1 MKAIRVQQIWAKW
14 GLIPRLM
21 AAVGL
26 AILIGGITQ
35 SYMLA
40 LQGASEHS
48 ARHERE
54 CKETLEFLAPLVAD
68 MAVLGD
74 YEAITQLLKAQ
85 SLKLEIWELNWTDKL
100 GRKMTARDA
109 PDKKDAPGWFE
120 AVVPI
125 KQVEATL
132 EVTQSGASYG
142 TLRAEM
148 TAIPAV
154 NRLWA
159 QFVHQLQIVIA
170 ALLLM
175 LQIIWLIFRGNLGT
189 LRMLAL
195 TADRFSQG
203 DHAVRVDVSGAPE
216 VSSAAEAFNNMADN
230 IETLITS
237 LGESERNNR
246 RLAAIVKQSSEAI
259 WTRDLEGRIT
269 TWNSGAS
276 ALFGY
281 GAQEAI
287 GKDLT
292 LDRSKAGELE
302 NRVGRLRSGET
313 FSYESRATTKS
324 GRELDIAVAVAAL
337 HDENSRV
344 IGRI

>member
-125 KQVEATL
+125 KHTEATL

-148 TAIPAV
+148 TSIPAV

-189 LRMLAL
+189 
-195 TADRFSQG
+195 
-203 DHAVRVDVSGAPE
+203 
-216 VSSAAEAFNNMADN
+216 
-230 IETLITS
+230 
-237 LGESERNNR
+237 
-246 RLAAIVKQSSEAI
+246 
-259 WTRDLEGRIT
+259 
-269 TWNSGAS
+269 
-276 ALFGY
+276 
-281 GAQEAI
+281 
-287 GKDLT
+287 
-292 LDRSKAGELE
+292 
-302 NRVGRLRSGET
+302 
-313 FSYESRATTKS
+313 
-324 GRELDIAVAVAAL
+324 
-337 HDENSRV
+337 
-344 IGRI
+344 